1 MGNFQDL
8 KVWQRGIKEM
18 KFRLTEEIWKE
29 GNMYVSYCPEL
40 DVASCGEDV
49 EQAKKNLVESIII
62 NIEET
67 KKLGT
72 FEQFLEDSGL
82 EENIPDLL
90 SARKELVG
98 FTPIEL
104 HV

>member
-1 MGNFQDL
+1 
-8 KVWQRGIKEM
+8 M
-18 KFRLTEEIWKE
+18 KIRLTEEIWKE

-40 DVASCGEDV
+40 DVASCGENV
-49 EQAKKNLVESIII
+49 EQAKKNLVEAIVI

-72 FEQFLEDSGL
+72 FEQFLEDNGL
-82 EENIPDLL
+82 EENMPDVL

-98 FTPIEL
+98 FMPIEL

>member
-1 MGNFQDL
+1 
-8 KVWQRGIKEM
+8 
-18 KFRLTEEIWKE
+18 
-29 GNMYVSYCPEL
+29 MYVSYCPEL

-72 FEQFLEDSGL
+72 FEQFLEDNGL
-82 EENIPDLL
+82 EENMPDVL

-98 FTPIEL
+98 FMPIEL